1 MLKKTDLRIIK
12 TKKAIYSAF
21 FRLLK
26 EKGFEKISVKDISDE
41 AVISR
46 NTFYLHY
53 EDKYDLME
61 KVCDEMVTAL
71 FENVNK
77 KIESDIDL
85 STNVTV
91 NSITKVLMLANE
103 VIAKNEEMYTIMLK
117 NDNSYIFKNK
127 LRKRLHCYIAP
138 VMGNVEGLSEYNV
151 QYIIGGIVNITV
163 FRLHDTIEPI
173 NEQTVE
179 AFVRLNFSTYI
190 EYMKNYNKKKAE
202 CLNEAK

>member
-77 KIESDIDL
+77 KIENDIDL
-85 STNVTV
+85 STNITV

-117 NDNSYIFKNK
+117 NDNSYISKTNCEKDFTAT
-127 LRKRLHCYIAP
+127 LRL
-138 VMGNVEGLSEYNV
+138 
-151 QYIIGGIVNITV
+151 
-163 FRLHDTIEPI
+163 
-173 NEQTVE
+173 
-179 AFVRLNFSTYI
+179 
-190 EYMKNYNKKKAE
+190 
-202 CLNEAK
+202 